1 MYKRQVKYHNE
12 KASPAP
18 YFNLDDEFEL
28 HQCIKQLISKNI
40 INAAHDCAD
49 GGLFVTI
56 VEMAMASDLGCN
68 LKSNQNFRKDA
79 FLFGESQGRVVVTVS
94 PNLLNA
100 FNTQM
105 NEKNIPCFHLGKV
118 TQNPEIIIDSSV
130 FGTAE
135 SFKEISNSVIS
146 L

>member
-1 MYKRQVKYHNE
+1 M
-12 KASPAP
+12 
-18 YFNLDDEFEL
+18 
-28 HQCIKQLISKNI
+28 
-40 INAAHDCAD
+40 
-49 GGLFVTI
+49 FVTI
-56 VEMAMASDLGCN
+56 VEMAIASDLGCD

-105 NEKNIPCFHLGKV
+105 NEKNVPCFHLGKV
-118 TQNPEIIIDSSV
+118 TQNPDIIIDSSV
-130 FGTAE
+130 FGTAD
-135 SFKEISNSVIS
+135 SFKEISNSVIN

>member
-1 MYKRQVKYHNE
+1 M
-12 KASPAP
+12 
-18 YFNLDDEFEL
+18 
-28 HQCIKQLISKNI
+28 ISKNI

-94 PNLLNA
+94 PNLLHA